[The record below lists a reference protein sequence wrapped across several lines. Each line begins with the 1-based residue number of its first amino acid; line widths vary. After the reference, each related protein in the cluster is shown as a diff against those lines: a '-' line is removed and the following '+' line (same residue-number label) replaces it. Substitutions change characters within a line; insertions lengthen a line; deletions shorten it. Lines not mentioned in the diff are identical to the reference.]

1 MIDDRPIGAVLNR
14 NLGRPTVPGEAVES
28 ELDRLVTR
36 RHDARVSFARTLGV
50 EQSELISRLDTFA
63 TKKGKHDRTR

>member
-1 MIDDRPIGAVLNR
+1 LIDDRQIGAVVMVLPR
-14 NLGRPTVPGEAVES
+14 ADLRD
-28 ELDRLVTR
+28 LDHDLRLAL
-36 RHDARVSFARTLGV
+36 DRVSFARTLGV